1 MGLFDDF
8 DIDMDEVE
16 VAGGF
21 DFKDGFYD
29 FEISEAL
36 RQNGSKNR
44 PDHTFFI
51 IKYDLDEHGTYWEWF
66 AIAVNGETDHPDAKR
81 GLGNLKGR
89 LLDLGFLAAELNE
102 IEPEDLEG
110 ILGSLQLVTTQGK
123 GKNAGNKYQNVRNVK
138 VKADDAADE
147 PEPTPEPEPKTDTKA
162 ADAAAKRR
170 VAARQAARTE
180 PTKEEEAAPA
190 ARTPRRRAATAPAA
204 DEDND
209 NPFA

>member
-66 AIAVNGETDHPDAKR
+66 AIAVNGETDHADAKR

-138 VKADDAADE
+138 VKADDDADE
-147 PEPTPEPEPKTDTKA
+147 PEPAPEPEPDTKA

-170 VAARQAARTE
+170 VAARQAARTA
-180 PTKEEEAAPA
+180 PAKEEAAAPA
-190 ARTPRRRAATAPAA
+190 ARTSRRRTATAPAA
-204 DEDND
+204 DEDNE